1 MSSISLLEILER
13 SATGPMLSENEFNMR
28 VSKKLREVVK
38 DYGIKFDRDILVPS
52 DDGLVDD
59 VFKAGMDFCYEVGT
73 YCMDT
78 ERMIR
83 LTEEEVK
90 EGVKNAPH
98 NAYFGEG
105 KEAKAFIPRQP
116 ESKENPWCHVGAGMV
131 VSSEE
136 IQLRLIEGLAGIP
149 EIDSISPVPL
159 DMIHDV
165 PVKGSH
171 LQFYNSLQFMMT
183 TREVLTRLGKPGL
196 PLVTLVSACSS
207 PLATISSTAP
217 QFGIARSNGWLVPRH
232 PELKI
237 TNDELCKTAYLLSWG
252 ANIGNEFSPL
262 VGGYSGG
269 PEETAVATVANSIQ
283 GILMK
288 SNYEITWMA
297 NIVDGVSSTADAL
310 LTSAVSCQAIS
321 RNLSFPHIQLT
332 YQAAGPCTKML
343 LYEVAASILHAVPS
357 GQSAYPHPAGAIEKD
372 RLTPLEM
379 KLTVEL
385 SHAGA
390 GIKRSDSNLIV
401 KELLKKYEPYIK
413 NAPKGKKYQECYDL
427 KTGQP
432 GDEYLGIYS
441 EVGKELREIGVPLV

>member
-1 MSSISLLEILER
+1 VSSISLLEILER

-321 RNLSFPHIQLT
+321 RNLSFPHIQCSI
-332 YQAAGPCTKML
+332 QAAGPFTKML
-343 LYEVAASILHAVPS
+343 LYEIAAVTLHAVPS
-357 GQSAYPHPAGAIEKD
+357 GQASYPHPARATVRD
-372 RLTPLEM
+372 HMTPLEM
-379 KLTVEL
+379 RFSVEL
-385 SHAGA
+385 NHAAA
-390 GIKRSDSNLIV
+390 GMKRSDANQMV
-401 KELLKKYEPYIK
+401 KAVYKKYEQHIR
-413 NAPKGKKYQECYDL
+413 NAPRGKAYQDCYNL
-427 KTGQP
+427 KTGKP
-432 GDEYLGIYS
+432 GQEWLGMYN
-441 EVGKELREIGVPLV
+441 EVKRELEDLGVPI